1 MGLFF
6 AGMATTL
13 ALSTV
18 IFAILMWRAP
28 LLEETSEP
36 LLRLDR
42 GSRSHRKVRNSRV
55 ASA

>member
-6 AGMATTL
+6 AGIATTL

-18 IFAILMWRAP
+18 IFVILIWRAP
-28 LLEETSEP
+28 LLEETSDP

-42 GSRSHRKVRNSRV
+42 GRRSHRKARNSHI
-55 ASA
+55 APA

>member
-6 AGMATTL
+6 AGIATTFG
-13 ALSTV
+13 LSMA

-36 LLRLDR
+36 VLRLDR
-42 GSRSHRKVRNSRV
+42 GRRSHRKVRNSNV
-55 ASA
+55 APA